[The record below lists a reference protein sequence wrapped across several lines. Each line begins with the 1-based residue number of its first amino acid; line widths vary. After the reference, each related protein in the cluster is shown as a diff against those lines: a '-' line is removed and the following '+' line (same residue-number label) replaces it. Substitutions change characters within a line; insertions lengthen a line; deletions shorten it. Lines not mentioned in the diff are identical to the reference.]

1 MIRIS
6 ITAEAFDA
14 IVATMPVGSVAV
26 ESAR

>member
-26 ESAR
+26 EPAR